1 MNEQIKYLIQL
12 QNLDSRIIKLEKE
25 KEELPRKK
33 EEEKIVYENFK
44 NKIEGLNQELKEL
57 KVRQKEKEV
66 DLESREGEI
75 KKLQLQLYKVKD
87 NKSYSLLQQEISSK
101 KTDNSIIEEETLKL
115 LDEIDEKEKE
125 VKQGEEELAK
135 IRQVMEKN
143 LQRINQRMAELDK
156 KIDELKK
163 EREKMTPM
171 IDSSILAKY
180 EKILRNKKDS
190 IAIVSIKDGTCQGC
204 FMTLPP
210 QLINEVKMGTKIVT
224 CENCSRILYLED

>member
-12 QNLDSRIIKLEKE
+12 QNLDSKIIRLEEERK
-25 KEELPRKK
+25 ELPQRK
-33 EEEKIVYENFK
+33 EEEKLVYENFK

-87 NKSYSLLQQEISSK
+87 NKSYSLLQQEINSK
-101 KTDNSIIEEETLKL
+101 KADNSIIEEETLEL
-115 LDEIDEKEKE
+115 LDEIDRKEKE
-125 VKQGEEELAK
+125 IKQDKEELNK
-135 IRQVMEKN
+135 TKEVMEKK
-143 LQRINQRMAELDK
+143 LHQIDQR
-156 KIDELKK
+156 IDELNKRIDELER
-163 EREKMTPM
+163 EREKIVPL

-210 QLINEVKMGTKIVT
+210 QLINEVEMGKKIVT